1 MVWEKTMLVLSE
13 NNGRVA
19 GTIKFDASVPLSRL
33 KEIAEGIEA
42 LGNPDQWVDLHI
54 RMAGDDG
61 THYIGLHYVLDD
73 PSKETRDAA
82 DKKLFKYLRD
92 ELGTKS
98 DGRPKSVHGWS
109 LGSVLI

>member
-1 MVWEKTMLVLSE
+1 MQVLSE
-13 NNGRVA
+13 NDGRVA
-19 GTIKFDASVPLSRL
+19 GSIKFESSVPLSRL
-33 KEIAEGIEA
+33 KEIAKGIEA
-42 LGNPDQWVDLHI
+42 LGNLNQWVDLHI

-61 THYIGLHYVLDD
+61 THYIGLHYILDD
-73 PSKETRDAA
+73 LSKETRNMA

-98 DGRPKSVHGWS
+98 DGRPMCVQGWS